1 MQAFRTES
9 SYPVIS
15 EEAAWEILAGRVRP
29 LDPRQIA
36 LGELLGLVLAEEVRA
51 AEDLPPF
58 AASTMDGYAVIAA
71 DESARRAVLGE
82 QDAGMVTEQVVRLG
96 TAMRIMTGAPL
107 PPGADAVIQ
116 VEDTSEKDGVASL
129 QRRIKPGQN
138 VRPMGSD
145 VAAGVAVLGPGTRI
159 GPAEIGLL
167 ATVGRSQ
174 ALAHPRPVVVVAA
187 TGDELVQPGEPLGPG
202 QIRDSNSHALAAAI
216 EAAGAVAMRTQRI
229 ADSYEALRAAL
240 LSAAQTADM
249 VLTSGGVS
257 MGTHDLVK
265 PVLEELGQVH
275 FGRVAIK
282 PGKPLTY
289 ATLERNNGGTCH
301 FFGLPGNPVSS
312 LVTFEMAVRPVL
324 RLLMGFSALWHP
336 EAEAR
341 LEHKLRHDA
350 DRTEYQRAIVTRRD
364 GTLWASTT
372 GSQASSRILSL
383 VGANALL
390 RIPTGVG
397 DLEAGETVQAVLID
411 LPETEA
417 AS

>member
-1 MQAFRTES
+1 
-9 SYPVIS
+9 
-15 EEAAWEILAGRVRP
+15 
-29 LDPRQIA
+29 
-36 LGELLGLVLAEEVRA
+36 
-51 AEDLPPF
+51 
-58 AASTMDGYAVIAA
+58 
-71 DESARRAVLGE
+71 
-82 QDAGMVTEQVVRLG
+82 
-96 TAMRIMTGAPL
+96 
-107 PPGADAVIQ
+107 
-116 VEDTSEKDGVASL
+116 
-129 QRRIKPGQN
+129 
-138 VRPMGSD
+138 
-145 VAAGVAVLGPGTRI
+145 
-159 GPAEIGLL
+159 
-167 ATVGRSQ
+167 
-174 ALAHPRPVVVVAA
+174 
-187 TGDELVQPGEPLGPG
+187 
-202 QIRDSNSHALAAAI
+202 
-216 EAAGAVAMRTQRI
+216 
-229 ADSYEALRAAL
+229 
-240 LSAAQTADM
+240 
-249 VLTSGGVS
+249 